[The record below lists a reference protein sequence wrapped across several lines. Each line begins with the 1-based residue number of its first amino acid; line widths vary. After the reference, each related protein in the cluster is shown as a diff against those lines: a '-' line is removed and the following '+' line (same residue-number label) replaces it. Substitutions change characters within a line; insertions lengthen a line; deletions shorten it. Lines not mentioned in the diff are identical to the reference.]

1 MKHAL
6 SINPAMAGRVTR
18 PANRPVVRR
27 AALGSPLVVALLLG
41 AWLANEV
48 VGRQAVLAAVLTLA
62 GLALILLAPEVRR
75 SPPGRT
81 AEFAIPEP
89 AVAPILADAADAP
102 GSPETR
108 AAA

>member
-1 MKHAL
+1 VATSGL
-6 SINPAMAGRVTR
+6 VNP
-18 PANRPVVRR
+18 
-27 AALGSPLVVALLLG
+27 LVALLLG

-75 SPPGRT
+75 TPPGRT

-89 AVAPILADAADAP
+89 AVAPILADAADGP
-102 GSPETR
+102 GSPGTK